1 MCLGADLSH
10 NLHHVLRASLSV
22 AGVQRIIELA
32 ERKGGSRNLIQERN
46 NLATDNF
53 LGGNDKTCSYLAIGK
68 NNGH

>member
-10 NLHHVLRASLSV
+10 NLHHVLRASLS
-22 AGVQRIIELA
+22 GVQRIIELA
-32 ERKGGSRNLIQERN
+32 ERKGESRNLIQERN

-53 LGGNDKTCSYLAIGK
+53 LGGNDKMCLYLAIGK